1 MAGEPK
7 GLSSAFVTKEQVEGF
22 LSNLEKLK
30 RDGSITQEQYT
41 IAREEYQQRLTAAI
55 REIDHIKD
63 ELKEQLEANDR
74 DIEARKGELARLE
87 ASYRTGELPLDQ
99 YRSAEQELRAELEGL
114 ERDSQGLQRL
124 IRANCSADIGVA
136 AREPQIA
143 AKLPSV
149 TMAVSPEKKARRSRG
164 KLLAAIGGAAV
175 VIGVVV
181 AVLLLGPPWGR
192 EEVRFPTDNNGG
204 GVIPSET
211 AEVRIPVNAQGAANV
226 GSLHLELSYD
236 SEVLHAILVEKG
248 EAADANAMLEYS
260 VDSPGR
266 VVIGMISSNGIN
278 GNGSLA
284 IVTFEVEGEGN
295 TTTSLEL
302 ENVVAHDAFSLAELS
317 TTALTGSFATE
328 DHSFEAPILVFIPG
342 ES

>member
-1 MAGEPK
+1 M
-7 GLSSAFVTKEQVEGF
+7 
-22 LSNLEKLK
+22 
-30 RDGSITQEQYT
+30 
-41 IAREEYQQRLTAAI
+41 
-55 REIDHIKD
+55 REIDHIKS

-87 ASYRTGELPLDQ
+87 DSYRAGELPPDK

-124 IRANCSADIGVA
+124 IRANCSADIGAKVE
-136 AREPQIA
+136 EPQIA

-149 TMAVSPEKKARRSRG
+149 PVAVPPEKRARRSRK
-164 KLLAAIGGAAV
+164 KLLAAIAGVVV

-192 EEVRFPTDNNGG
+192 EGARLPTDNNGG
-204 GVIPSET
+204 VVIPSET
-211 AEVRIPVNAQGAANV
+211 GEVRIPVYAQGAANV

-236 SEVLHAILVEKG
+236 SQVLHANCVEKG
-248 EAADANAMLEYS
+248 LAADANAMLAYS

-284 IVTFEVEGEGN
+284 IVTFEVEGGSS

-302 ENVVAHDAFSLAELS
+302 EKVVAHDASSLAELS
-317 TTALTGSFATE
+317 TTTLTGSFATE

-342 ES
+342 EN